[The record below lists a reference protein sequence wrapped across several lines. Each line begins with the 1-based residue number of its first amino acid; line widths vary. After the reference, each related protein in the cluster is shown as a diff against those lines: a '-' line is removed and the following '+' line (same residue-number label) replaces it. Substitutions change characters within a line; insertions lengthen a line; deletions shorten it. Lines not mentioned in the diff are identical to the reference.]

1 MPLLAPALLHTVT
14 EFRFSL
20 QTSPQGKRR
29 ACTQHL
35 TTAFCRPALKPDL
48 LRNRT
53 CCLRGAQPTTSISRS
68 STPCSAPSPAGQARH
83 RGRGRLRSAGQRS
96 LTWRPCLVAP
106 LQCARQAVKP
116 SLCCCRWPNFGSTAD
131 QSGAAGGNAAHGRRE
146 AGGEAKAHRQ
156 EGDTDGSGGA
166 AGSTVGGLKP
176 QRQCTDQGS
185 LHPPAGSSGVLQL
198 PAWGSRGWPY
208 SPLSAWAPAPPL
220 QRMHALLPCLVLSL
234 ACPSSHPCPAFPALQ
249 PSPSASSSSP
259 LILMT
264 TSSPWVAPSFGSSN
278 RATRQAEVVG
288 SAPAAASALP
298 SASQLAPQLCR

>member
-68 STPCSAPSPAGQARH
+68 STPCSAPSPAGQAWH
-83 RGRGRLRSAGQRS
+83 RGRGRLRSAGQCS

-116 SLCCCRWPNFGSTAD
+116 SLCCCRWQNFGSTAD
-131 QSGAAGGNAAHGRRE
+131 QSGTAGRRCQRSRGQRCSWTQRGWGRGKGTPAGGRHGRQWRRCWQYSLGAE
-146 AGGEAKAHRQ
+146 ASEAVHRP
-156 EGDTDGSGGA
+156 G
-166 AGSTVGGLKP
+166 
-176 QRQCTDQGS
+176 
-185 LHPPAGSSGVLQL
+185 L
-198 PAWGSRGWPY
+198 PAPTRGFLRCAAAACMGQPRLAVQ
-208 SPLSAWAPAPPL
+208 PTQRLGTCAAAPA
-220 QRMHALLPCLVLSL
+220 HACPAAMSGPLPCLSQLSPL
-234 ACPSSHPCPAFPALQ
+234 PCLPCSAAFPKRI
-249 PSPSASSSSP
+249 
-259 LILMT
+259 LIL
-264 TSSPWVAPSFGSSN
+264 SPHPDDDVISMGGTLI
-278 RATRQAEVVG
+278 RLIEQGHE
-288 SAPAAASALP
+288 AS
-298 SASQLAPQLCR
+298 